1 MQNLVVTEDEDGMRL
16 DRWFK
21 RRIPTLAL
29 SHLAKIC
36 RKGEVRLDG
45 KRVETSSRVAAGQK
59 VRVPPLN
66 VEAPKAPAVK
76 RPEQSEADARAI
88 RDMILLDDRDLMVLN
103 KPYGLAVQGG
113 SGTKIHLDGMLES
126 LADARGERPVLVHRL
141 DRDTSGVLL
150 IAKTRKMA
158 ADLGEIFRSRRRQ
171 EDLLGAGGRRAE
183 ARRRAAFRF
192 ISPRARAWGI
202 LGATTARG
210 GEATAW
216 RRPATSRKCASPN
229 TAMRTPSIR

>member
-1 MQNLVVTEDEDGMRL
+1 MQALGVQNVVVTEDEDGMRL

-21 RRIPTLAL
+21 RRVPTLAL

-45 KRVETSSRVAAGQK
+45 KRVETSTRVAAGQK

-113 SGTKIHLDGMLES
+113 SGTRSPSRRHAG
-126 LADARGERPVLVHRL
+126 LARQCARRAAGAGASPRPRHFRRAAHRQ
-141 DRDTSGVLL
+141 DPQNGR
-150 IAKTRKMA
+150 
-158 ADLGEIFRSRRRQ
+158 RSRR
-171 EDLLGAGGRRAE
+171 DFPLALGDQK
-183 ARRRAAFRF
+183 
-192 ISPRARAWGI
+192 I
-202 LGATTARG
+202 
-210 GEATAW
+210 
-216 RRPATSRKCASPN
+216 
-229 TAMRTPSIR
+229 